1 MVCDICI
8 LYAIALK
15 VGCSM
20 SNPVATVGLEK
31 TFYTITENV
40 DVVEVCVVVH
50 SPSDIDCPSH
60 SPSMS
65 ISSQEMSVQV
75 NYLECHMLCDHAHT
89 CL

>member
-50 SPSDIDCPSH
+50 SPSDIDCPITFPFDVHFLSRDV
-60 SPSMS
+60 SAGKLFRMS
-65 ISSQEMSVQV
+65 
-75 NYLECHMLCDHAHT
+75 YAL
-89 CL
+89 